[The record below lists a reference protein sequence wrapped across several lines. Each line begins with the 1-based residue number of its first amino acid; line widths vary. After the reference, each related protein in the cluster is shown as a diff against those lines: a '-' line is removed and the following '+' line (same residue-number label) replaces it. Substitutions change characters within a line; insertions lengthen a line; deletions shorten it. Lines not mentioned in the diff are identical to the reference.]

1 VEDFTIDILLPVHGD
16 AKYLANTLESLAT
29 ELDEKTRLII
39 IFDRAELCATEI
51 ATSFSQKL
59 APLVQ
64 LITSDQPGVAQALN
78 QGLNASSA
86 YLIARIDSDDICIE
100 GRFRRQGDHF
110 RVNSNLV
117 LLGSQA
123 LFIDED
129 GNYIQPYVSAN
140 PSLDKDIRKHLKFR
154 NPIIHPS
161 VMYRKDA
168 ALTAGKY
175 DPSFEGVEDFELW
188 SRMKKVGLIQNAD
201 RPEIFYRIS
210 QNQISRK
217 ILDQDS
223 KVVKIIA
230 ESSQPLTHVK
240 LNYMK
245 VISQIENE
253 RNTKSIR
260 GILKLIS
267 LMVKLLMVNPK
278 ILYSYTRYRCKS
290 HLASL
295 KFKKGNTID

>member
-1 VEDFTIDILLPVHGD
+1 
-16 AKYLANTLESLAT
+16 
-29 ELDEKTRLII
+29 
-39 IFDRAELCATEI
+39 
-51 ATSFSQKL
+51 
-59 APLVQ
+59 
-64 LITSDQPGVAQALN
+64 
-78 QGLNASSA
+78 
-86 YLIARIDSDDICIE
+86 
-100 GRFRRQGDHF
+100 
-110 RVNSNLV
+110 
-117 LLGSQA
+117 
-123 LFIDED
+123 
-129 GNYIQPYVSAN
+129 
-140 PSLDKDIRKHLKFR
+140 
-154 NPIIHPS
+154 
-161 VMYRKDA
+161 MYRKDA